1 MRYIILPPISDT
13 LQVHETLRYGQL
25 HFEQECAEC
34 AKCYVFVVLI
44 RICVPKVGKA
54 SLGLHHTCYWRR
66 SHIDAVT
73 LMFEI

>member
-44 RICVPKVGKA
+44 RIGVPKVGKA